1 MEEKE
6 INKLEEKEINV
17 AEEEKEDI
25 EEITKNKVSKPKK
38 VVAVI
43 AALAII
49 SGAGTFT
56 YAKSMYK
63 KIDNLLNLH
72 NVTMEDG
79 FDALKDEFGEI
90 PGWMV
95 DLYLRLSPE
104 YKDQDIIKIGDTYIT
119 KSGEPFEN
127 TIEGKSFSV
136 YTDSGEEIKIENF
149 DGKQKLINDES
160 EKIDPISRKELREDY
175 ILEFDIE
182 HVEKIKEDEDGK
194 IIYEAHHGPR
204 LEKKNL
210 R

>member
-6 INKLEEKEINV
+6 INTLEEKEINV
-17 AEEEKEDI
+17 AEEEKE
-25 EEITKNKVSKPKK
+25 ITKKKVSRPKK

-49 SGAGTFT
+49 SGAGTFA

-63 KIDNLLNLH
+63 KIENLLSLH

-104 YKDQDIIKIGDTYIT
+104 YKDQDIIKIGDIYIT
-119 KSGEPFEN
+119 KSGETFEN
-127 TIEGKSFSV
+127 TLKGRSVSTYTENADKVIIDNFS
-136 YTDSGEEIKIENF
+136 SN
-149 DGKQKLINDES
+149 QKLFDDADEV
-160 EKIDPISRKELREDY
+160 IDPISRKELREDY

-182 HVEKIKEDEDGK
+182 HVEKNKEDEDGK
-194 IIYEAHHGPR
+194 ITYEAHHGPR